1 MYCFGLHLGMVDAS
15 SLPLNNALVSF
26 DAYYAVNKIFPG
38 ERGFEITYPRKISEM
53 VLGA

>member
-1 MYCFGLHLGMVDAS
+1 MADAS

>member
-1 MYCFGLHLGMVDAS
+1 MYCFGLHLGKVDAS
-15 SLPLNNALVSF
+15 PFPLNNALVSF

-38 ERGFEITYPRKISEM
+38 KRGFEITYPRKISDM